1 MTDTPASRRD
11 RTPTRLR
18 VPVCGIFL
26 VGFMGAGKTSVGR
39 LLADQLGW
47 EFVDLDAVIEA
58 REGLSVPQ
66 IFREHGERGFRE
78 REHVALRGVLAE
90 LNRNTAAVIALG
102 GGAFVQPENFEL
114 LAAPERPSV
123 FLDTPVEELWQRCS
137 IPGEPE
143 RPLRTDPVEF
153 RALYEKRRVHYLRSV
168 VRVETA
174 GKSVRD
180 IAHEVIE
187 SLGLQEKVTN
197 KETPE

>member
-1 MTDTPASRRD
+1 
-11 RTPTRLR
+11 
-18 VPVCGIFL
+18 
-26 VGFMGAGKTSVGR
+26 
-39 LLADQLGW
+39 
-47 EFVDLDAVIEA
+47 
-58 REGLSVPQ
+58 
-66 IFREHGERGFRE
+66 
-78 REHVALRGVLAE
+78 
-90 LNRNTAAVIALG
+90 
-102 GGAFVQPENFEL
+102 
-114 LAAPERPSV
+114 V

>member
-123 FLDTPVEELWQRCS
+123 
-137 IPGEPE
+137 
-143 RPLRTDPVEF
+143 
-153 RALYEKRRVHYLRSV
+153 
-168 VRVETA
+168 
-174 GKSVRD
+174 
-180 IAHEVIE
+180 
-187 SLGLQEKVTN
+187 
-197 KETPE
+197 